1 MKFILASASDR
12 RKELLSRII
21 SDFEVKIS
29 DFDEG
34 TVEVSK
40 DIEKYVKTLAEGKAK
55 SVALNC
61 TNDSIIIGADT
72 IVVIDDNILGKPK
85 DKDDAF
91 RMLKLLS
98 NNVHRVYSGVTVIN
112 NEKQVMKSEC
122 LYTEV
127 YFSELSDEEIW
138 NVLKKVC
145 LDDKVK
151 NLDNGLDHDLEN
163 MGGILSGG
171 EKQRLVLARVLIRDY
186 PILILDEVT
195 SALDEKTAIRI
206 ENNIL
211 ADNQLTLIMISH
223 HIQEEIKQQLTE
235 CVELKV

>member
-1 MKFILASASDR
+1 MICLKFILASASDR
-12 RKELLSRII
+12 RTELLSRII

-127 YFSELSDEEIW
+127 YFSELSVEEIW
-138 NVLKKVC
+138 RYIDTGECLDKAGAYGIQGYGGVFVEKINGCYYNVVGLPLNLLNKMIKNVL
-145 LDDKVK
+145 
-151 NLDNGLDHDLEN
+151 
-163 MGGILSGG
+163 
-171 EKQRLVLARVLIRDY
+171 
-186 PILILDEVT
+186 
-195 SALDEKTAIRI
+195 
-206 ENNIL
+206 
-211 ADNQLTLIMISH
+211 
-223 HIQEEIKQQLTE
+223 
-235 CVELKV
+235 

>member
-138 NVLKKVC
+138 RYIDTGEC
-145 LDDKVK
+145 LDKAGAYGIQGYGGLLVK
-151 NLDNGLDHDLEN
+151 SISGDYFNIVGLPISKISDLLKEHFNVNLFY
-163 MGGILSGG
+163 GG
-171 EKQRLVLARVLIRDY
+171 
-186 PILILDEVT
+186 
-195 SALDEKTAIRI
+195 
-206 ENNIL
+206 
-211 ADNQLTLIMISH
+211 
-223 HIQEEIKQQLTE
+223 
-235 CVELKV
+235 

>member
-1 MKFILASASDR
+1 MICLKFILASASDR

-34 TVEVSK
+34 TVEISK
-40 DIEKYVKTLAEGKAK
+40 NIEKYVKTLAEGKAK

-72 IVVIDDNILGKPK
+72 VVVIGDNILGKPR

-98 NNVHRVYSGVTVIN
+98 NNVHKVYSGVAVIN
-112 NEKQVMKSEC
+112 KKKQVMQSKS

-138 NVLKKVC
+138 KYIDTGECLDKAGAYGIQGYGGVFVKKINGCYYNVVGLPLNLLNDMIKNVL
-145 LDDKVK
+145 
-151 NLDNGLDHDLEN
+151 
-163 MGGILSGG
+163 
-171 EKQRLVLARVLIRDY
+171 
-186 PILILDEVT
+186 
-195 SALDEKTAIRI
+195 
-206 ENNIL
+206 
-211 ADNQLTLIMISH
+211 
-223 HIQEEIKQQLTE
+223 
-235 CVELKV
+235 

>member
-1 MKFILASASDR
+1 MICLKFILASASDR

-34 TVEVSK
+34 TVEVGK

-85 DKDDAF
+85 DKDDAY

-138 NVLKKVC
+138 RYIDTGECLDKAGAYGIQGYGGVFVEKINGCYYNVVGLPLNLLNKMIKNVL
-145 LDDKVK
+145 
-151 NLDNGLDHDLEN
+151 
-163 MGGILSGG
+163 
-171 EKQRLVLARVLIRDY
+171 
-186 PILILDEVT
+186 
-195 SALDEKTAIRI
+195 
-206 ENNIL
+206 
-211 ADNQLTLIMISH
+211 
-223 HIQEEIKQQLTE
+223 
-235 CVELKV
+235 

>member
-1 MKFILASASDR
+1 MICLKFILASASDH

-138 NVLKKVC
+138 RYIDTGECLDKAGAYGIQGYGGVFVEKINGCYYNVVGLPLNLLNKMIKNVL
-145 LDDKVK
+145 
-151 NLDNGLDHDLEN
+151 
-163 MGGILSGG
+163 
-171 EKQRLVLARVLIRDY
+171 
-186 PILILDEVT
+186 
-195 SALDEKTAIRI
+195 
-206 ENNIL
+206 
-211 ADNQLTLIMISH
+211 
-223 HIQEEIKQQLTE
+223 
-235 CVELKV
+235 